1 MKYKVTLK
9 NAEEELDATIEVPDD
24 EYILN
29 AAEAQGIGLPYICR
43 VGHCSA
49 CVAKLISG
57 KVDQSDQSYLD
68 DDQIQEGY
76 VLPCVAYARS
86 DLVLRTHCEKELL
99 LT

>member
-1 MKYKVTLK
+1 MKYKVKLQ
-9 NAEEELDATIEVPDD
+9 NAEEGLDATIDVPDD
-24 EYILN
+24 ERILE

-43 VGHCSA
+43 VGACSA

-68 DDQIQEGY
+68 DDQVRQGY
-76 VLPCVAYARS
+76 VLTCVAFPRS
-86 DLVLRTHCEKELL
+86 DLTLRTHCEKELL